1 METNETSLQ
10 AEVHLAQ
17 AAALETEGAL
27 EAALLECDAALSLLP
42 DWADAHYLRGTLL
55 AGLER
60 LPEAIAE
67 FESAL
72 ALDPGLHDARE
83 EQVVAQLREAARE
96 YLESAQCL
104 RAEGDNERAYLECR
118 FALALQPEWAAA
130 HNLHGLLLEDFGEY
144 ARALDAFHQA
154 LNLDPEFED
163 AQQNAQRVSSQ
174 LEKEELIAVA
184 RYINPAQAHIARDL
198 LIMEGID
205 AIVTDESMGNLLGML
220 SIGGGRVMVRASDA
234 DRAQDILETA
244 FESVED
250 DDFEDDDDFGGKDD
264 FEDEDD
270 SADEGDFENDK

>member
-72 ALDPGLHDARE
+72 TLHPGLHDARE
-83 EQVVAQLREAARE
+83 EWIAAQLRQAARDN
-96 YLESAQCL
+96 LERAQRL
-104 RAEGDNERAYLECR
+104 RAESDIERAYLACR
-118 FALALQPEWAAA
+118 FALALQPEWAAG
-130 HNLHGLLLEDFGEY
+130 HNLHGLLLESFGEY
-144 ARALDAFHQA
+144 ARALDAFRQA
-154 LNLDPEFED
+154 LDLDPEFEN
-163 AQQNAQRVSSQ
+163 AQQNAQRVSTQ
-174 LEKEELIAVA
+174 LEEEELIAVA

-220 SIGGGRVMVRASDA
+220 SIGGGRVMVRASDV
-234 DRAQDILETA
+234 DRAQEILGAA
-244 FESVED
+244 FESA
-250 DDFEDDDDFGGKDD
+250 
-264 FEDEDD
+264 EDEDF
-270 SADEGDFENDK
+270 ADEDFADEDDLADEALVGEEDFESDK

>member
-27 EAALLECDAALSLLP
+27 DAALGECDAALALLP

-55 AGLER
+55 AALER
-60 LPEAIAE
+60 LPEAITA

-72 ALDPGLHDARE
+72 ALDVDLHDARE
-83 EQVVAQLREAARE
+83 EWVAAQLRQAAHDH
-96 YLESAQCL
+96 LERAQRL
-104 RAEGDNERAYLECR
+104 RAEGNGEQAYLECR
-118 FALALQPEWAAA
+118 FALTLQPEWAAA
-130 HNLHGLLLEDFGEY
+130 HNLQGLLLEDFGEY
-144 ARALDAFHQA
+144 ARALDAFHTA
-154 LNLDPEFED
+154 LDLDPELED
-163 AQQNAQRVSSQ
+163 AQQNAQRVSTQ
-174 LEKEELIAVA
+174 LEEEELIAVA

-234 DRAQDILETA
+234 DRAQEILEAA
-244 FESVED
+244 FETAEGD
-250 DDFEDDDDFGGKDD
+250 EGFA
-264 FEDEDD
+264 DEDF
-270 SADEGDFENDK
+270 ADEGDLKDEVDSETDN